1 MCRVLIMLSF
11 LILGVPPAAPDR
23 SAPTPPCRLLR
34 WRFQSVDEAREVA
47 FNRYVCRCIDEEK
60 FRRLM
65 KSNPKMAKRQ
75 MPTVNDRL
83 EFRPRLS
90 KEQEKLAKKEAKAK
104 KNLEERVD

>member
-1 MCRVLIMLSF
+1 MTYT
-11 LILGVPPAAPDR
+11 AR
-23 SAPTPPCRLLR
+23 SAPTPPRRLLR